1 MQSGG
6 LQRPAG
12 ATLSQVEVLP
22 RQLDDR
28 PVEVDGVSR
37 DAAWVAEGGAI
48 QAIWRPSSL
57 DYNPG
62 YLAATASRGSR
73 SAVRLKQPELC
84 SLELSVLAGRL
95 EPWLV
100 SAAAVRTARFT
111 MLSCG
116 RG

>member
-1 MQSGG
+1 M
-6 LQRPAG
+6 
-12 ATLSQVEVLP
+12 
-22 RQLDDR
+22 
-28 PVEVDGVSR
+28 
-37 DAAWVAEGGAI
+37 AEGGAI

-100 SAAAVRTARFT
+100 SAAAVRTARLT

-116 RG
+116 HGGKPPLTRLTTFTTTYGAFHHAELRSRVNAAALHVLH